1 MKKSIFAAPLLA
13 ALLLCPVAASA
24 QKKALDHDVYD
35 SWESVSSLTLTD
47 DGGIVAYQIR
57 PQDGD
62 GRLVFHNLKTGA
74 KLEVERGGGVVIP
87 KDAKFAVLT
96 IKAPFAETR
105 QAKIDKKKSDEMPR
119 DSVAVVDLGSFELR
133 NLGAAKSFK
142 TGYSASPYVFAALY
156 ADSEDKKDDSK
167 ASDLLMFTTA
177 TGAVDTLH
185 NVLSFTV
192 SRSGEKLAAVMEEEG
207 PDSTTVK
214 SVRFYDFPAGLN
226 VGLSSGKEEYTALSF
241 NDADDKLLFTATDEE
256 EDSVGTPAYSIFL
269 SEEVTV
275 SKASRRAPAVKS
287 VNTTEILADHPE
299 GLPEGWLVSEETRPR
314 FSNASSRIIMELYR
328 HYPPK
333 DTTVV
338 DFEAAGLDIWV
349 WDSLNL
355 PPMDKAGNFSESLT
369 AIVNLDSPGRLIAL
383 STNPEDYIDLP
394 SGGDAAFA
402 ISADRGKY
410 ALADLWEENSTADYS
425 VIDLSD
431 GSRRTIIEGLT
442 GLTSVS
448 PSGRYLLWFNPED
461 AGWYCRDLVKG
472 GDFADLTGRTG
483 CAFYDEKNDMPCGYI
498 PVSNPLW
505 TENEEYVLISDR
517 YDVWRFTPDG
527 RKAVNL
533 TEGEGRRTMTS
544 YWVTSVERRDN
555 PYLYSRDVEFALNE
569 PLYLTAFGEEDMRN
583 GFALAS
589 ARTPSVPV
597 GFLAESGYS
606 SPVKAPDSD
615 VVVYQK
621 GDFRNPMDVWFTD
634 DNWESE
640 TQLSDINPQQADYL
654 WGDVQL
660 VSWEAYDGTPLK
672 GMLYTPENLD
682 PSKKYPM
689 LIYFYEVSSNEL
701 YWYTSPAPSRS
712 VINIPFFVS
721 RGYVVFVPDIVY
733 KTGHP
738 GESAYNCI
746 CSGAE
751 AMCRQFSFID
761 RDRMGLQ
768 GQSWGGYQTAY
779 LVTRTDM
786 FAAAGAGAPVGN
798 MTSAYGGI
806 RWESGNS
813 RISQYELGQSR
824 IGKTLWEDGALELYI
839 ENSPVFFADKV
850 ETPVLIMHNDAD
862 GAVPWYQGIEF
873 FMSLRRLGKPA
884 WLLEYNDEAHN
895 LVERRNCKD
904 LSIRLQQFF
913 DYCLMGAPEPVWMKS
928 GIPYARKGNY
938 FGYESVEDIKGE

>member
-1 MKKSIFAAPLLA
+1 MRRFFLALPLLSA
-13 ALLLCPVAASA
+13 ALCLCTAASA
-24 QKKALDHDVYD
+24 QKKPLDHDVYD
-35 SWESVSSLTLTD
+35 SWESVSSLTLSA
-47 DGGIVAYQIR
+47 DGRIVAYQVK
-57 PQDGD
+57 PQQGD
-62 GRLVFHNLKTGA
+62 ARLVFHNIETGA
-74 KLEVERGGGVVIP
+74 ELEVERGGGLVLP
-87 KDAKFAVLT
+87 KDASYAVFT
-96 IKAPFAETR
+96 IKAPYAETR
-105 QAKIDKKKSDEMPR
+105 QARIDGKKSDEMPR
-119 DSVAVVDLGSFELR
+119 DSVAFLNLEDFTLR
-133 NLGAAKSFK
+133 KLGAGKSFK
-142 TGYSASPYVFAALY
+142 TGYSAAPYIFVSLY
-156 ADSEDKKDDSK
+156 KDSDGEKKDSGK
-167 ASDLLMFTTA
+167 SSDLLMYNTA
-177 TGAVDTLH
+177 TGAADTLRG
-185 NVLSFTV
+185 VLSYTV
-192 SRSGEKLAAVMEEEG
+192 SKSGGKLAAVVEKEG
-207 PDSTTVK
+207 DDSTTVK
-214 SVRFYDFPAGLN
+214 AVKFYDFPAGLSEE
-226 VGLSSGKEEYTALSF
+226 LSAGKEDYAALSF
-241 NDADDKLLFTATDEE
+241 NDGDDKLLFTATDEK
-256 EDSVGTPAYSIFL
+256 EDSTGTPAYSIFL

-275 SKASRRAPAVKS
+275 SKATRRSPAVKE
-287 VNTTEILADHPE
+287 VNTAEILGDHPE
-299 GLPEGWLVSEETRPR
+299 GLPEGWLVSAETRPR

-328 HYPPK
+328 HYPAK

-349 WDSLNL
+349 WNKLDL
-355 PPMDKAGNFSESLT
+355 PPMHKADNFSESLT
-369 AIVNLDSPGRLIAL
+369 AVVNLAEPGRLLTL
-383 STNPEDYIDLP
+383 SLNPEDYIAIP
-394 SGGDAAFA
+394 SGGDADFA
-402 ISADRGKY
+402 LSEDRGKY

-425 VIDLSD
+425 VIDLND
-431 GSRRTIIEGLT
+431 GSRRMLAEGLT
-442 GLTSVS
+442 GMTTAS
-448 PSGRYLLWFNPED
+448 PSGRWLLWFNPED
-461 AGWYCRDLVKG
+461 GGWYCRDLKSDKG
-472 GDFADLTGRTG
+472 FVDLTGRTG
-483 CAFYDEKNDMPCGYI
+483 YPFYDEKNDMPCGYL
-498 PVSNPLW
+498 PVSYPQW
-505 TENEEYVLISDR
+505 TENEEYVLLSDR

-527 RKAVNL
+527 KKAVNL
-533 TEGEGRRTMTS
+533 TAGEGRESKTS
-544 YWVTSVERRDN
+544 YSVTRLERLDN
-555 PYLYSRDVEFALNE
+555 PYLYSPDTEYPLRE
-569 PLYLTAFGEEDMRN
+569 PLYLTAFGEDDMRN
-583 GFALAS
+583 GFARVS
-589 ARTPSVPV
+589 ALIPGAPD

-606 SPVKAPDSD
+606 SPVKAAASD
-615 VVVYQK
+615 VIVYQK
-621 GDFRNPMDVWFTD
+621 GDFRNPMDVYFTR
-634 DNWESE
+634 DNWAGE
-640 TQLSDINPQQADYL
+640 TRLSDINPQQNDYL

-660 VSWEAYDGTPLK
+660 VSWNAYDGTPLK

-682 PSKKYPM
+682 PAGKYPM
-689 LIYFYEVSSNEL
+689 LIYFYEVSSNEM

-751 AMCRQFSFID
+751 AMCKQFSFID
-761 RDRMGLQ
+761 SSRMGIQ

-850 ETPVLIMHNDAD
+850 KTPVLIMHNDAD

-913 DYCLMGAPEPVWMKS
+913 DYYLKGVPEPVWMKS

-938 FGYESVEDIKGE
+938 FGYENAE